1 MTATATATA
10 TATGTSIGSFPSD
23 ALETNRLGQLSPD
36 QRQSLKNLAKADRK
50 GELSAALF
58 SLVFG
63 GFILF
68 AVDASKPAYLHY
80 GIPVVAFA
88 AALFF
93 LYRATSA
100 GDALTRDLRVGKVQS
115 IEGAFRKWVVQ
126 STSGS
131 TPSSHYLEVE
141 NHRFEIGRT
150 TYDALPDGGV
160 VRVFYLPQSKHV
172 INMERL
178 PDRALPAGA
187 VESPLAIVQQSLAGM
202 RSHDHVQAAEAVAT
216 LEALGNAE
224 KALLGPKPATPPAPD
239 QRDPRPLAEAILGTW
254 QLGPMKVRFAGDGTA
269 SVLLPMGG
277 TRDGHWSVDAGG
289 RLHLDALNGKDQAT
303 EAWVVG
309 DSLTVSID
317 GQGMTAHRIAG

>member
-1 MTATATATA
+1 MTATASA
-10 TATGTSIGSFPSD
+10 TSIGTFPSD
-23 ALETNRLGQLSPD
+23 ALESNRLGQLSPG
-36 QRQSLKNLAKADRK
+36 QRQTLGNIARVDRK

-88 AALFF
+88 AAVFF

-100 GDALTRDLRVGKVQS
+100 GDALTRDLRGGKVQS
-115 IEGAFRKWVVQ
+115 IEGAFRKWTVQ
-126 STSGS
+126 SASS
-131 TPSSHYLEVE
+131 SAPSSHYIEVE
-141 NHRFEIGRT
+141 NRRFSIGRT
-150 TYDALPDGGV
+150 TYDALPEAGV

-178 PDRALPAGA
+178 PDRQLPAGA
-187 VESPLAIVQQSLAGM
+187 IESPMATIAQSFIAM
-202 RSHDHVQAAEAVAT
+202 RSHDHVQAAEAAAT

-224 KALLGPKPATPPAPD
+224 KAILGPRPATSPPPD

-269 SVLLPMGG
+269 AVILPTGG

-289 RLHLDALNGKDQAT
+289 RLHLDALGGGKDEAT
-303 EAWVVG
+303 DAWIVG
-309 DSLTVSID
+309 DSLTVSLG
-317 GQGMTAHRIAG
+317 GQGMTAHRVAG